1 MLPVLRYSVHGLQMT
16 AAYVGCMAPGG
27 RIVVACLFQAADEMR
42 RIQRLAYRMR
52 QLQETHPGF
61 GSESKSAWERN
72 PHWQPLREVI
82 EKLLVTYDWGEAF
95 VALNLVLKP
104 SFDQV
109 FMLDYGDRAHA
120 RGEEV
125 LHKILR
131 SLYED
136 CAWHRDWSRAFV
148 HMLVESEP
156 ENRRVIERWVDAWG
170 PLASA
175 GLGALAPVFDD
186 GGAGATI

>member
-1 MLPVLRYSVHGLQMT
+1 MSIPWLQV
-16 AAYVGCMAPGG
+16 AASSWP
-27 RIVVACLFQAADEMR
+27 ACSKAADEMR

-95 VALNLVLKP
+95 VALNLVLKL

-109 FMLDYGDRAHA
+109 FMLDYGGRAHA
-120 RGEEV
+120 RDEEV

-136 CAWHRDWSRAFV
+136 WNNGRSQSAPSA
-148 HMLVESEP
+148 ES
-156 ENRRVIERWVDAWG
+156 NRRIKSFETETSR
-170 PLASA
+170 LCR
-175 GLGALAPVFDD
+175 L
-186 GGAGATI
+186 

>member
-95 VALNLVLKP
+95 VALNLVLKL

-109 FMLDYGDRAHA
+109 FMLDYGGRAHA
-120 RGEEV
+120 RDEEV

-156 ENRRVIERWVDAWG
+156 KTAV
-170 PLASA
+170 LSS
-175 GLGALAPVFDD
+175 D
-186 GGAGATI
+186 G